1 MTYSLNWDLDSLF
14 TGGIH
19 SAQLKAKLK
28 QIKTDTAALG
38 DLLDRWDAT
47 SDAPG
52 FQQFIKLI
60 TQLQTLEAG
69 LAQANLF
76 VSSIGSAD
84 IANPAVAPT
93 EDRLRNLDTQLQTVS
108 NKLNKVLVQVPD
120 AQFAAMLNL
129 PALQPIAFNL
139 TEMRDAGKELLD
151 DKTENLINQLNL
163 DGKAAWSSHYDSLV
177 ATVNVPFHD
186 AHGNP
191 VTLSA
196 GQADNNLLGN
206 ADPQYR
212 ADLLPAWEQA
222 WTDKEQLFADTLNHL
237 AGFRLTE
244 YRAHGV
250 SDFLRAP
257 LKDNR
262 LSAATLK
269 TIWQVVDDNKQFLL
283 DYLDRKAALL
293 GKKHAGWQDVEAP
306 LNLPGSQLHHFT
318 YDEAAAFIIKHYG
331 EFSPKMAALAQKAFT
346 NHWIEAEDRAGK
358 APGGWMESAP
368 ETNESRIFMTFTGS
382 PNDVSTLAHELGH
395 AFHSSVMGDLPYLR
409 QEYAMNVAE
418 TASTFGELIVADA
431 NVKAATSDA
440 EKITLLNAKMDNPV
454 AMFLNIRARFLFE
467 TRFYQLRQQ
476 KLVTPAELNE
486 LMLNA
491 QKEAFGHDLS
501 TYSPHLWAS
510 KLNFYIDD
518 LSFYNFPYVFG
529 YLFSLGIYAKAQ
541 QTDNFEDQ
549 YIALLRDTANM
560 SSESLAQK
568 HLGVDL
574 TQPDFW
580 LAGVALIKKDVAEFM
595 RLTDPLVHPTPRA

>member
-1 MTYSLNWDLDSLF
+1 MKYSLNWDLDSLF
-14 TGGIH
+14 SGGIN
-19 SAQLKAKLK
+19 SAQLKAKLA
-28 QIKTDTAALG
+28 QLKTAIAALG
-38 DLLDRWDAT
+38 DLLDRWDAA
-47 SDAPG
+47 SDAPHY
-52 FQQFIKLI
+52 QQFNKII
-60 TQLQTLEAG
+60 TQLQAIESGIGQAG
-69 LAQANLF
+69 LFISA
-76 VSSIGSAD
+76 VGSAD
-84 IANPAVAPT
+84 INNPDVAPVNA
-93 EDRLRNLDTQLQTVS
+93 RLNDLENQADNVS
-108 NKLNKVLVQVPD
+108 GKLKKVLVQVPD
-120 AQFAAMLNL
+120 ANFAAMLAQ
-129 PALQPIAFNL
+129 PDLQPLAFNL
-139 TEMRDAGKELLD
+139 KEMRNDGKELLD
-151 DKTENLINQLNL
+151 DKTEALINRLDL
-163 DGKAAWSSHYDSLV
+163 DGKAAWSAHYDSLV
-177 ATVNVPFHD
+177 ATVTVPFHD
-186 AHGNP
+186 ANGQP
-191 VTLSA
+191 LTLSA

-212 ADLLPAWEQA
+212 AELLPAWEQA

-244 YRAHGV
+244 YAAHGTT
-250 SDFLRAP
+250 DFLRQP

-262 LSAATLK
+262 LSAATLN

-306 LNLPGSQLHHFT
+306 LNLPGSHLHHFT
-318 YDEAAAFIIKHYG
+318 YDEAAAFIIKYYG
-331 EFSPKMAALAQKAFT
+331 EFSPKMAALAQHAFEH
-346 NHWIEAEDRAGK
+346 HWIEAEDRAGK

-368 ETNESRIFMTFTGS
+368 ETHESRIFMTFTGS

-395 AFHSSVMGDLPYLR
+395 AFHSSVMEDLPYLR
-409 QEYAMNVAE
+409 QDYAMNVAE

-431 NVKAATSDA
+431 NVKAAQTPA

-454 AMFLNIRARFLFE
+454 AMFLNIRARYLFE

-510 KLNFYIDD
+510 KLHFYIDD

-541 QTDNFEDQ
+541 QEGNFEDA

-560 SSESLAQK
+560 STEDLARK

-574 TQPDFW
+574 TKPDFW
-580 LAGVALIKKDVAEFM
+580 LAGVKLIKRDVAEFM
-595 RLTDPLVHPTPRA
+595 RLTDSLVN

>member
-1 MTYSLNWDLDSLF
+1 MKYSMNWDLDSLF
-14 TGGIH
+14 PGGIN
-19 SAQLKAKLK
+19 SAQLATKLT
-28 QIKTDTAALG
+28 QIKAAIATLG
-38 DLLDRWDAT
+38 DLLDRWDAA
-47 SDAPG
+47 SDAPDY
-52 FQQFIKLI
+52 QQFTKLI
-60 TQLQTLEAG
+60 THLQKIEAG
-69 LAQANLF
+69 IGQAGLF
-76 VSSIGSAD
+76 MTAIGSAD
-84 IANPAVAPT
+84 VNNPEVAPMVAK
-93 EDRLRNLDTQLQTVS
+93 LDGLENEVENVS
-108 NKLNKVLVQVPD
+108 GKLKKVLVQVPD
-120 AQFAAMLNL
+120 DHFNAILAVPELKPL
-129 PALQPIAFNL
+129 AFNL
-139 TEMRDAGKELLD
+139 KEMRDAGKELLD
-151 DKTENLINQLNL
+151 DKTEALISRLNL
-163 DGKAAWSSHYDSLV
+163 DGRSAWSAHYDSLV

-186 AHGNP
+186 ADGNP

-212 ADLLPAWEQA
+212 ADLLPAWEKA

-244 YRAHGV
+244 YAAHGTT
-250 SDFLRAP
+250 DFLKEP

-262 LSAATLK
+262 LSAETLN

-306 LNLPGSQLHHFT
+306 LNLLGAQLHHFT

-331 EFSPKMAALAQKAFT
+331 EFSPKMAALAQHAFEH
-346 NHWIEAEDRAGK
+346 NWIEAEDRAGK

-395 AFHSSVMGDLPYLR
+395 AFHSSVMNDLPYFR
-409 QEYAMNVAE
+409 QGYAMNVAE

-431 NVKAATSDA
+431 NVKAATTDA
-440 EKITLLNAKMDNPV
+440 EKISLINAKMDNPL

-467 TRFYQLRQQ
+467 SRFYQLRQQ

-510 KLNFYIDD
+510 KLHFYIADP
-518 LSFYNFPYVFG
+518 SFYNFPYVFG

-541 QTDNFEDQ
+541 QEGNFEDQ

-560 SSESLAQK
+560 STEELAQK

-574 TQPDFW
+574 TKPDFW
-580 LAGVALIKKDVAEFM
+580 QAGVQLIKRDVAEFM
-595 RLTDPLVHPTPRA
+595 RLTDSLVK

>member
-1 MTYSLNWDLDSLF
+1 MKYSLNWDLDSLF
-14 TGGIH
+14 SGGIN
-19 SAQLKAKLK
+19 SAQLKAKLA
-28 QIKTDTAALG
+28 QLKTAIAALG
-38 DLLDRWDAT
+38 DLLDRWDAA
-47 SDAPG
+47 SDAP
-52 FQQFIKLI
+52 QYRQFIKLI
-60 TQLQTLEAG
+60 NQLQAIEAG
-69 LAQANLF
+69 IGQAGLF
-76 VSSIGSAD
+76 ISAVGSAD
-84 IANPAVAPT
+84 INNPEVAPVNARLSHLET
-93 EDRLRNLDTQLQTVS
+93 EAENVS
-108 NKLNKVLVQVPD
+108 GKLKKVLVQVPN
-120 AQFAAMLNL
+120 ANFTAMLTQ
-129 PALQPIAFNL
+129 PDLQPLAFNL
-139 TEMRDAGKELLD
+139 REMRDEGKELLD
-151 DKTENLINQLNL
+151 DKTEALISRLDL
-163 DGKAAWSSHYDSLV
+163 DGKSAWSAHYDSLV
-177 ATVNVPFHD
+177 ATVSVPFHD
-186 AHGNP
+186 ANGQP

-212 ADLLPAWEQA
+212 AELLPAWEQA
-222 WTDKEQLFADTLNHL
+222 WADKEQLFADTLNHL

-244 YRAHGV
+244 YAAHGTT
-250 SDFLRAP
+250 DFLRQP

-262 LSAATLK
+262 LSAETLN

-331 EFSPKMAALAQKAFT
+331 EFSPKMAALAQHAFE

-368 ETNESRIFMTFTGS
+368 ETHEARIFMTFTGS

-395 AFHSSVMGDLPYLR
+395 AFHSSVMSDLPYFR
-409 QEYAMNVAE
+409 QDYAMNVAE

-431 NVKAATSDA
+431 NVKAAQTPA
-440 EKITLLNAKMDNPV
+440 EKISLLNAKMDNPV

-467 TRFYQLRQQ
+467 SRFYQLRQQ

-510 KLNFYIDD
+510 KLHFYIDD

-541 QTDNFEDQ
+541 QTGNFEDH

-560 SSESLAQK
+560 STEDLARK

-574 TQPDFW
+574 TKPDFW
-580 LAGVALIKKDVAEFM
+580 LAGVNLIKRDVAEFM
-595 RLTDPLVHPTPRA
+595 RLTDSLVK

>member
-1 MTYSLNWDLDSLF
+1 MKYSLNWDLDSLF
-14 TGGIH
+14 SGGIN
-19 SAQLKAKLK
+19 SAQLKTKLA
-28 QIKTDTAALG
+28 QTKTAIAALG
-38 DLLDRWDAT
+38 DLLDRWDAA
-47 SDAPG
+47 SDAPQY
-52 FQQFIKLI
+52 QQFLKLI
-60 TQLQTLEAG
+60 TQLQAINNAIGQAG
-69 LAQANLF
+69 IFITA
-76 VSSIGSAD
+76 VGSAD
-84 IANPAVAPT
+84 VNNPDVAPM
-93 EDRLRNLDTQLQTVS
+93 EAQLRDLGTQADNVS
-108 NKLNKVLVQVPD
+108 GKLKKVLVQVPD
-120 AQFAAMLNL
+120 ANFAEML
-129 PALQPIAFNL
+129 AQPDLKSIAFNL
-139 TEMRDAGKELLD
+139 KEMREDGKELLD
-151 DKTENLINQLNL
+151 DKTEALISRLNL

-177 ATVNVPFHD
+177 ATVTVPFHD
-186 AHGNP
+186 ADGNP

-244 YRAHGV
+244 YAAHGTT
-250 SDFLRAP
+250 DFLREP

-262 LSAATLK
+262 LSAETLN

-283 DYLDRKAALL
+283 NYLDRKAALL

-306 LNLPGSQLHHFT
+306 INLPGSQLHHFT

-331 EFSPKMAALAQKAFT
+331 EFSPKMAALAQRAFE
-346 NHWIEAEDRAGK
+346 NRWIEAEDRAGK

-395 AFHSSVMGDLPYLR
+395 AFHSSVMEDLPQLR
-409 QEYAMNVAE
+409 QDYAMNVAE

-431 NVKAATSDA
+431 NVKAAKTDA
-440 EKITLLNAKMDNPV
+440 EKITLINAKMDNPL

-467 TRFYQLRQQ
+467 THFYQLRQK

-510 KLNFYIDD
+510 KLHFYIDEPA
-518 LSFYNFPYVFG
+518 FYNFPYVFG

-541 QTDNFEDQ
+541 QEGNFEDS

-560 SSESLAQK
+560 STEELAQK

-574 TQPDFW
+574 TKPDFW
-580 LAGVALIKKDVAEFM
+580 LDGVKLIKQDVAEFM
-595 RLTDPLVHPTPRA
+595 RLTDSLVK

>member
-1 MTYSLNWDLDSLF
+1 MKYSLNWDLDSLF
-14 TGGIH
+14 SGGIN
-19 SAQLKAKLK
+19 SAQLKAKLAK
-28 QIKTDTAALG
+28 LKTAIATLG
-38 DLLDRWDAT
+38 DLLDRWDAA
-47 SDAPG
+47 SDAPQY
-52 FQQFIKLI
+52 QQFIKLI
-60 TQLQTLEAG
+60 TQLQAIEAG
-69 LAQANLF
+69 IGQAGLF
-76 VSSIGSAD
+76 ISAVGSAD
-84 IANPAVAPT
+84 INNPEVAPVNAQLSRLET
-93 EDRLRNLDTQLQTVS
+93 EAENVS
-108 NKLNKVLVQVPD
+108 GKLKKVLVQVPD
-120 AQFAAMLNL
+120 ANFTAMLAQ
-129 PALQPIAFNL
+129 PDLQPLAFNL
-139 TEMRDAGKELLD
+139 QEMRDDGKELLD
-151 DKTENLINQLNL
+151 DKTEALISRLDL
-163 DGKAAWSSHYDSLV
+163 DGKSAWSAHYDSLV
-177 ATVNVPFHD
+177 ATVSVPFHD
-186 AHGNP
+186 AAGHP
-191 VTLSA
+191 ITLSA

-244 YRAHGV
+244 YAAHGTT
-250 SDFLRAP
+250 DFLRQP

-262 LSAATLK
+262 LSAATLN

-331 EFSPKMAALAQKAFT
+331 EFSPKMAALAQHAFEH
-346 NHWIEAEDRAGK
+346 NWIEAEDRAGK

-368 ETNESRIFMTFTGS
+368 ETHESRIFMTFTGS

-395 AFHSSVMGDLPYLR
+395 AFHSSVMSDLPYFR
-409 QEYAMNVAE
+409 QDYAMNVAE

-431 NVKAATSDA
+431 NVKAAKTPA
-440 EKITLLNAKMDNPV
+440 EKISLLNAKMDTPL

-510 KLNFYIDD
+510 KLHFYIDD

-541 QTDNFEDQ
+541 QEGNFEDR

-560 SSESLAQK
+560 STEDLARK

-574 TQPDFW
+574 TKPDFW
-580 LAGVALIKKDVAEFM
+580 LAGVKLIKRDVAEFM
-595 RLTDPLVHPTPRA
+595 RLTDSLVN

>member
-1 MTYSLNWDLDSLF
+1 MTYSLNWDLETLF
-14 TGGIH
+14 SGGIH
-19 SAQLKAKLK
+19 SAQLKAKFS
-28 QIKTDTAALG
+28 QIKTDTASLG
-38 DLLDRWDAT
+38 DLLDRWDVT
-47 SDAPG
+47 TDAPDYH
-52 FQQFIKLI
+52 QFTKAVN
-60 TQLQTLEAG
+60 QLQAIAAG
-69 LAQANLF
+69 IGQAGIF
-76 VSSIGSAD
+76 ITAIGSAD
-84 IANPAVAPT
+84 IANPDVAPM
-93 EDRLRNLDTQLQTVS
+93 DARLQHLSTQFQTVS
-108 NKLNKVLVQVPD
+108 DKLEKVLVQVPD
-120 AQFAAMLNL
+120 DHFNAMLARPEL
-129 PALQPIAFNL
+129 APIAFNL
-139 TEMRDAGKELLD
+139 REMRDHGKELLD
-151 DKTENLINQLNL
+151 DKTESLINQLDL
-163 DGKAAWSSHYDSLV
+163 DGKSAWSAHYDSLV

-186 AHGNP
+186 ANGQP

-237 AGFRLTE
+237 AGFRLTQ
-244 YRAHGV
+244 YKAHGIT
-250 SDFLRAP
+250 DFLQEP
-257 LKDNR
+257 LKQNR
-262 LSAATLK
+262 LSAQTLK
-269 TIWQVVDDNKQFLL
+269 TIWKVVDDNKQFLL

-306 LNLPGSQLHHFT
+306 LTLPGSTERHFT
-318 YDEAAAFIIKHYG
+318 FDQAAAFIIQHYG
-331 EFSPKMAALAQKAFT
+331 EFSPKMAALAKHAFE
-346 NHWIEAEDRAGK
+346 HRWIEAEDRAGK

-368 ETNESRIFMTFTGS
+368 ETHEARIFMTFTGS
-382 PNDVSTLAHELGH
+382 PNDASTLAHELGH
-395 AFHSSVMGDLPYLR
+395 AFHSSVMTDLPFLR
-409 QEYAMNVAE
+409 QDYAMNVAE

-431 NVKAATSDA
+431 NVKAAKTDA
-440 EKITLLNAKMDNPV
+440 EKISLLNAKMDNPV

-510 KLNFYIDD
+510 KLHFYIDNPA
-518 LSFYNFPYVFG
+518 FYNFPYVFG

-541 QTDNFEDQ
+541 QSANFEDD

-560 SSESLAQK
+560 STEELAQK

-580 LAGVALIKKDVAEFM
+580 LNGVALIKRDVAEFM
-595 RLTDPLVHPTPRA
+595 HLTEPLVKPTNRR

>member
-1 MTYSLNWDLDSLF
+1 MKYSLNWDLDSLF
-14 TGGIH
+14 SGGIN
-19 SAQLKAKLK
+19 SAQLKTKLA
-28 QIKTDTAALG
+28 QTKTAIAALG
-38 DLLDRWDAT
+38 DLLDRWDAA
-47 SDAPG
+47 SDAPQY
-52 FQQFIKLI
+52 QQFLKLI
-60 TQLQTLEAG
+60 TQLQAINNAIGQAG
-69 LAQANLF
+69 IFITA
-76 VSSIGSAD
+76 VGSAD
-84 IANPAVAPT
+84 VNNPDVAPM
-93 EDRLRNLDTQLQTVS
+93 EAQLRDLGTQADNVS
-108 NKLNKVLVQVPD
+108 GKLKKVLVQVPD
-120 AQFAAMLNL
+120 VNFAEMLAQPDLK
-129 PALQPIAFNL
+129 PIAFNL
-139 TEMRDAGKELLD
+139 KEMREDGKELLD
-151 DKTENLINQLNL
+151 DKTEALISRLNL

-177 ATVNVPFHD
+177 ATVTVPFHD
-186 AHGNP
+186 ADGNP
-191 VTLSA
+191 ATLSA

-244 YRAHGV
+244 YAAHGTT
-250 SDFLRAP
+250 DFLREP

-262 LSAATLK
+262 LSAETLN
-269 TIWQVVDDNKQFLL
+269 TIWQVVDNNKQFLL

-331 EFSPKMAALAQKAFT
+331 EFSPKMAALAQRAFE
-346 NHWIEAEDRAGK
+346 NRWIEAEDRAGK

-395 AFHSSVMGDLPYLR
+395 AFHSSVMEDLPQLR
-409 QEYAMNVAE
+409 QDYAMNVAE

-431 NVKAATSDA
+431 NVKAAKTDA
-440 EKITLLNAKMDNPV
+440 EKITLINAKMDNPL

-467 TRFYQLRQQ
+467 THFYQLRQK

-491 QKEAFGHDLS
+491 QKEAFGHDLL

-510 KLNFYIDD
+510 KLHFYIDEPA
-518 LSFYNFPYVFG
+518 FYNFPYVFG

-541 QTDNFEDQ
+541 QEGDFEDS

-560 SSESLAQK
+560 STEELAQK

-574 TQPDFW
+574 TKPDFW
-580 LAGVALIKKDVAEFM
+580 LAGVKLIKQDVAEFM
-595 RLTDPLVHPTPRA
+595 RLTDSLVK

>member
-1 MTYSLNWDLDSLF
+1 MTYALNWDLDSLF
-14 TGGIH
+14 PGGIN
-19 SAQLKAKLK
+19 SAQLKTKLT
-28 QIKTDTAALG
+28 QTQSAIASLG
-38 DLLDRWDAT
+38 DLLDRWDAA
-47 SDAPG
+47 SDAPAY
-52 FQQFIKLI
+52 QQFVKLM
-60 TQLQTLEAG
+60 TQLQKIDAAIGQMGIFITA
-69 LAQANLF
+69 
-76 VSSIGSAD
+76 VGSAD
-84 IANPAVAPT
+84 VNNPDVAPM
-93 EDRLRNLDTQLQTVS
+93 EAELRTLSTQAENVS
-108 NKLNKVLVQVPD
+108 GKLKKVLVQVPD
-120 AQFAAMLNL
+120 ANFTAMLAT

-139 TEMRDAGKELLD
+139 KEMRDDGKELLD
-151 DKTENLINQLNL
+151 DKTEALISRLNL

-186 AHGNP
+186 AAGQP
-191 VTLSA
+191 LTLSA

-206 ADPQYR
+206 ADPEYR
-212 ADLLPAWEQA
+212 AALLPAWEQA

-244 YRAHGV
+244 YAAHGTT
-250 SDFLRAP
+250 DFLREP
-257 LKDNR
+257 LRDNR
-262 LSAATLK
+262 MSAATLN

-306 LNLPGSQLHHFT
+306 LTLPGSAEHQFT

-331 EFSPKMAALAQKAFT
+331 EFSPKMAALAKHAFE
-346 NHWIEAEDRAGK
+346 HRWIEAEDRAGK

-395 AFHSSVMGDLPYLR
+395 AFHSSVISDLPQLR
-409 QEYAMNVAE
+409 QDYAMNVAE

-431 NVKAATSDA
+431 NVKAAKTDA
-440 EKITLLNAKMDNPV
+440 EKISLLNAKMDNPL
-454 AMFLNIRARFLFE
+454 AMFLNIRARYLFE
-467 TRFYQLRQQ
+467 TRFYQLRQK

-510 KLNFYIDD
+510 KLHFYIDEPA
-518 LSFYNFPYVFG
+518 FYNFPYVFG

-541 QTDNFEDQ
+541 QAGDFEDS

-560 SSESLAQK
+560 TTEELAQK

-580 LAGVALIKKDVAEFM
+580 LAGVKLIKRDVAEFM
-595 RLTDPLVHPTPRA
+595 RLTDPLVK

>member
-1 MTYSLNWDLDSLF
+1 MKYSLNWDLDSLF
-14 TGGIH
+14 SGGIN
-19 SAQLKAKLK
+19 SAQLKTKLA
-28 QIKTDTAALG
+28 QTKTAIAALG
-38 DLLDRWDAT
+38 DLLDRWDAA
-47 SDAPG
+47 SDAPQY
-52 FQQFIKLI
+52 QQFLKLI
-60 TQLQTLEAG
+60 TQLQAINNAIGQAG
-69 LAQANLF
+69 IFITA
-76 VSSIGSAD
+76 VGSAD
-84 IANPAVAPT
+84 VNNPDVAPM
-93 EDRLRNLDTQLQTVS
+93 EAQLRDLGTQADNVS
-108 NKLNKVLVQVPD
+108 GKLKKVLVQVPD
-120 AQFAAMLNL
+120 TNFAEMLAQPDLKS
-129 PALQPIAFNL
+129 IAFNL
-139 TEMRDAGKELLD
+139 KEMREDGKELLD
-151 DKTENLINQLNL
+151 DKTEALISRLNL

-177 ATVNVPFHD
+177 ATVTVPFHD
-186 AHGNP
+186 ADGNP

-244 YRAHGV
+244 YAAHGTT
-250 SDFLRAP
+250 DFLREP

-262 LSAATLK
+262 LSAETLN

-306 LNLPGSQLHHFT
+306 INLPGSQLHHFT

-331 EFSPKMAALAQKAFT
+331 EFSPKMAALAQRAFE
-346 NHWIEAEDRAGK
+346 NRWIEAEDRAGK

-395 AFHSSVMGDLPYLR
+395 AFHSSVMEDLPQLR
-409 QEYAMNVAE
+409 QDYAMNVAE

-431 NVKAATSDA
+431 NVKAAKTDA
-440 EKITLLNAKMDNPV
+440 EKITLINAKMDNPL

-467 TRFYQLRQQ
+467 THFYQLRQK

-510 KLNFYIDD
+510 KLHFYIDEPA
-518 LSFYNFPYVFG
+518 FYNFPYVFG

-541 QTDNFEDQ
+541 QEGNFEDS

-560 SSESLAQK
+560 STEELAQK

-574 TQPDFW
+574 TKPDFW
-580 LAGVALIKKDVAEFM
+580 LAGVKLIKQDVAEFM
-595 RLTDPLVHPTPRA
+595 RLTDSLVK

>member
-1 MTYSLNWDLDSLF
+1 MKYSMKWDLDSLF
-14 TGGIH
+14 AGGIN
-19 SAQLKAKLK
+19 SDQLKAKLT
-28 QIKTDTAALG
+28 QIKTATAALG
-38 DLLDRWDAT
+38 DLLDRWDAA
-47 SDAPG
+47 SDAPDYP
-52 FQQFIKLI
+52 QFKKLI
-60 TQLQTLEAG
+60 TQLQAIDAG
-69 LAQANLF
+69 LDQAGIF
-76 VSSIGSAD
+76 VTAVGSAD
-84 IANPAVAPT
+84 IHNPDVAPV
-93 EDRLRNLDTQLQTVS
+93 EAELQDLDTQLQNVS
-108 NKLNKVLVQVPD
+108 GKLKKVLVQVPD
-120 AQFAAMLNL
+120 ANFNAMLVDFDL
-129 PALQPIAFNL
+129 KPIAFNL
-139 TEMRDAGKELLD
+139 QEMRNEGKELLD
-151 DKTENLINQLNL
+151 DKTEALINRLNL
-163 DGKAAWSSHYDSLV
+163 DGKSAWSSHYDSLV
-177 ATVNVPFHD
+177 ATISVPFHD
-186 AHGNP
+186 ADGQP

-212 ADLLPAWEQA
+212 AALLPAWEQA

-244 YRAHGV
+244 YGAHGV
-250 SDFLRAP
+250 TDFLQEP
-257 LKDNR
+257 LKQNR
-262 LSAATLK
+262 LSAKTLN
-269 TIWQVVDDNKQFLL
+269 TIWRVVDENKQFLL

-306 LNLPGSQLHHFT
+306 LKLPGGQLHHFT
-318 YDEAAAFIIKHYG
+318 YDEAAEFIIKHYG
-331 EFSPKMAALAQKAFT
+331 EFSPKMAALAQHAFE
-346 NHWIEAEDRAGK
+346 NRWIEAEDRAGK

-368 ETNESRIFMTFTGS
+368 ETHESRIFMTFTGS

-395 AFHSSVMGDLPYLR
+395 AFHSSVMADLPLLR

-431 NVKAATSDA
+431 NVRAAKTDA
-440 EKITLLNAKMDNPV
+440 EKITLLNAKMDNPL
-454 AMFLNIRARFLFE
+454 AMFLNIRARYLFE

-491 QKEAFGHDLS
+491 QKEAFGHNLS

-510 KLNFYIDD
+510 KLHFYIDEPA
-518 LSFYNFPYVFG
+518 FYNFPYVFG

-541 QTDNFEDQ
+541 QAGNFEND

-560 SSESLAQK
+560 STEQLAQK

-580 LAGVALIKKDVAEFM
+580 LAGVRLIKHDVAEFM
-595 RLTDPLVHPTPRA
+595 RLTDSLVK

>member
-1 MTYSLNWDLDSLF
+1 MKYSLNWDLDSLF
-14 TGGIH
+14 SGGIN
-19 SAQLKAKLK
+19 SAQLQTKLA
-28 QIKTDTAALG
+28 QTKTAIAALG
-38 DLLDRWDAT
+38 DLLDRWDAA
-47 SDAPG
+47 SDAPQY
-52 FQQFIKLI
+52 QQFLKLI
-60 TQLQTLEAG
+60 TQLQAINDAIGQAG
-69 LAQANLF
+69 IFITA
-76 VSSIGSAD
+76 VGSAD
-84 IANPAVAPT
+84 VNNPDVAPM
-93 EDRLRNLDTQLQTVS
+93 EAQLRDLGTQADNVS
-108 NKLNKVLVQVPD
+108 GKLKKVLVQVPD
-120 AQFAAMLNL
+120 ANFAEML
-129 PALQPIAFNL
+129 AQPDLKSIAFNL
-139 TEMRDAGKELLD
+139 KEMREDGKELLD
-151 DKTENLINQLNL
+151 DKTEALISRLNL

-177 ATVNVPFHD
+177 ATVTVPFHD
-186 AHGNP
+186 ADGNP

-244 YRAHGV
+244 YAAHGTT
-250 SDFLRAP
+250 DFLREP

-262 LSAATLK
+262 LSAETLN

-306 LNLPGSQLHHFT
+306 INLPGSQLHHFS

-331 EFSPKMAALAQKAFT
+331 EFSPKMAALAQRAFE
-346 NHWIEAEDRAGK
+346 NRWIEAEDRAGK

-395 AFHSSVMGDLPYLR
+395 AFHSSVMEDLPQLR
-409 QEYAMNVAE
+409 QDYAMNVAE

-431 NVKAATSDA
+431 NVKAAKTDA
-440 EKITLLNAKMDNPV
+440 EKITLINAKMDNPL

-467 TRFYQLRQQ
+467 THFYQLRQK

-510 KLNFYIDD
+510 KLHFYIDEPA
-518 LSFYNFPYVFG
+518 FYNFPYVFG

-541 QTDNFEDQ
+541 QEGDFEDS

-560 SSESLAQK
+560 STEELAQK

-574 TQPDFW
+574 TKPDFW
-580 LAGVALIKKDVAEFM
+580 LAGVKLIKQDVAEFM
-595 RLTDPLVHPTPRA
+595 RLTDSLVK

>member
-1 MTYSLNWDLDSLF
+1 MKYSLNWDLDSLF
-14 TGGIH
+14 SGGIN
-19 SAQLKAKLK
+19 SAQLKTKLA
-28 QIKTDTAALG
+28 QTKTAIAALG
-38 DLLDRWDAT
+38 DLLDRWDAA
-47 SDAPG
+47 SDAPQY
-52 FQQFIKLI
+52 QQFLKLI
-60 TQLQTLEAG
+60 TQLQAINNAIGQAG
-69 LAQANLF
+69 IFITA
-76 VSSIGSAD
+76 VGSAD
-84 IANPAVAPT
+84 VNNPDVAPM
-93 EDRLRNLDTQLQTVS
+93 EAQLRDLGTQADNVS
-108 NKLNKVLVQVPD
+108 GKLKKVLVQVPD
-120 AQFAAMLNL
+120 TNFAEMLAQPDLKS
-129 PALQPIAFNL
+129 IAFNL
-139 TEMRDAGKELLD
+139 KEMREDGKELLD
-151 DKTENLINQLNL
+151 DKTEALISRLNL

-177 ATVNVPFHD
+177 ATVTVPFHD
-186 AHGNP
+186 ADGNP

-196 GQADNNLLGN
+196 GQTDNNLLGN

-244 YRAHGV
+244 YAAHGTT
-250 SDFLRAP
+250 DFLREP

-262 LSAATLK
+262 LSAETLN

-306 LNLPGSQLHHFT
+306 INLPGSQLHHFT

-331 EFSPKMAALAQKAFT
+331 EFSPKMAALAQHAFE
-346 NHWIEAEDRAGK
+346 NRWIEAEDRAGK

-395 AFHSSVMGDLPYLR
+395 AFHSSVMEDLPQLR
-409 QEYAMNVAE
+409 QDYAMNVAE

-431 NVKAATSDA
+431 NVKAAKTDA
-440 EKITLLNAKMDNPV
+440 EKITLINAKMDNPL

-467 TRFYQLRQQ
+467 THFYQLRQK

-510 KLNFYIDD
+510 KLHFYIDEPA
-518 LSFYNFPYVFG
+518 FYNFPYVFG

-541 QTDNFEDQ
+541 QEGNFEDS

-560 SSESLAQK
+560 STEELAQK

-574 TQPDFW
+574 TKPDFW
-580 LAGVALIKKDVAEFM
+580 LAGVKLIKQDVAEFM
-595 RLTDPLVHPTPRA
+595 RLTDSLVK

>member
-1 MTYSLNWDLDSLF
+1 MKYSLNWDLDSLF
-14 TGGIH
+14 SGGIN
-19 SAQLKAKLK
+19 SAQLKTKLA
-28 QIKTDTAALG
+28 QTKTAIAALG
-38 DLLDRWDAT
+38 DLLDRWDAA
-47 SDAPG
+47 SGAPQY
-52 FQQFIKLI
+52 QQFLKLI
-60 TQLQTLEAG
+60 TQLQAINNAIGQAG
-69 LAQANLF
+69 IFITA
-76 VSSIGSAD
+76 VGSAD
-84 IANPAVAPT
+84 VNNPDVAPM
-93 EDRLRNLDTQLQTVS
+93 EAQLRDLGTQADNVS
-108 NKLNKVLVQVPD
+108 GKLKKVLVQVPD
-120 AQFAAMLNL
+120 VNFAEMLAQPDLK
-129 PALQPIAFNL
+129 PIAFNL
-139 TEMRDAGKELLD
+139 KEMREDGKELLD
-151 DKTENLINQLNL
+151 DKTEALISRLNL

-177 ATVNVPFHD
+177 ATVTVPFHD
-186 AHGNP
+186 ADGNP
-191 VTLSA
+191 ATLSA

-244 YRAHGV
+244 YAAHGTT
-250 SDFLRAP
+250 DFLREP

-262 LSAATLK
+262 LSAETLN
-269 TIWQVVDDNKQFLL
+269 TIWQVVDNNKQFLL
-283 DYLDRKAALL
+283 DYFDRKAALL

-331 EFSPKMAALAQKAFT
+331 EFSPKMAALAQRAFE
-346 NHWIEAEDRAGK
+346 NRWIEAEDRAGK

-395 AFHSSVMGDLPYLR
+395 AFHSSVMEDLPQLR
-409 QEYAMNVAE
+409 QDYAMNVAE

-431 NVKAATSDA
+431 NVKAAKTDA
-440 EKITLLNAKMDNPV
+440 EKITLINAKMDNPL

-467 TRFYQLRQQ
+467 THFYQLRQK

-510 KLNFYIDD
+510 KLHFYIDEPA
-518 LSFYNFPYVFG
+518 FYNFPYVFG

-541 QTDNFEDQ
+541 QEGDFEDS

-560 SSESLAQK
+560 STEKLAQK

-574 TQPDFW
+574 TKPDFW
-580 LAGVALIKKDVAEFM
+580 LAGVKLIKQDVAEFM
-595 RLTDPLVHPTPRA
+595 RLTDSLVK

>member
-14 TGGIH
+14 SGGIH
-19 SAQLKAKLK
+19 SAQLKAKFT
-28 QIKTDTAALG
+28 QITTSTAVLG

-47 SDAPG
+47 SDAPD
-52 FQQFIKLI
+52 FAQFTKLI
-60 TQLQTLEAG
+60 TQFQTIGAALGQAG
-69 LAQANLF
+69 IFITA
-76 VSSIGSAD
+76 VGSAD
-84 IANPAVAPT
+84 IQNPDVAPR
-93 EDRLRNLDTQLQTVS
+93 EAELQTLQTQFQTIS
-108 NKLNKVLVQVPD
+108 DKLEKVLVQVPD
-120 AQFAAMLNL
+120 KTFTQLLAL
-129 PALQPIAFNL
+129 PALKPIAFNL
-139 TEMRDAGKELLD
+139 QDMRDHGKELLD

-163 DGKAAWSSHYDSLV
+163 DGKSAWSSHYDSLV
-177 ATVNVPFHD
+177 ATVSVPFHD
-186 AHGNP
+186 ASGNP

-212 ADLLPAWEQA
+212 AELLPAWEQA

-244 YRAHGV
+244 YKAHGIT
-250 SDFLRAP
+250 DFLQEP
-257 LKDNR
+257 LKQNR
-262 LSAATLK
+262 MSAQTLK
-269 TIWQVVDDNKQFLL
+269 TIWSVVDDNKQFLL

-306 LNLPGSQLHHFT
+306 LNLAGSQERHFT
-318 YDEAAAFIIKHYG
+318 FDEAAAFIIQHYG
-331 EFSPKMAALAQKAFT
+331 EFSPKMAALAQHAFD
-346 NHWIEAEDRAGK
+346 HRWIEAEDRAGK

-368 ETNESRIFMTFTGS
+368 ETNEARIFMTFTGS

-395 AFHSSVMGDLPYLR
+395 AFHSSVIGDLPFLR
-409 QEYAMNVAE
+409 QDYAMNVAE

-440 EKITLLNAKMDNPV
+440 EKISLLTAKMDNPV

-491 QKEAFGHDLS
+491 QKEAFGHNLS
-501 TYSPHLWAS
+501 SYSPHLWAS
-510 KLNFYIDD
+510 KLHFYIDNPP
-518 LSFYNFPYVFG
+518 FYNFPYVFG

-541 QTDNFEDQ
+541 QSDDFEDD

-560 SSESLAQK
+560 STEQLAQK

-580 LAGVALIKKDVAEFM
+580 RNGVALIKKDVAEFM
-595 RLTDPLVHPTPRA
+595 RLTDPLV

>member
-1 MTYSLNWDLDSLF
+1 MKYSMNWDLDSLF
-14 TGGIH
+14 PGGIN
-19 SAQLKAKLK
+19 SAQLATKLT
-28 QIKTDTAALG
+28 QIKAAIATLG
-38 DLLDRWDAT
+38 DLLDRWDAA
-47 SDAPG
+47 SDAPDY
-52 FQQFIKLI
+52 QQFTKLI
-60 TQLQTLEAG
+60 THLQKIEAG
-69 LAQANLF
+69 IGQAGLF
-76 VSSIGSAD
+76 MTAIGSAD
-84 IANPAVAPT
+84 VNNPEVAPMVAK
-93 EDRLRNLDTQLQTVS
+93 LDGLENEVENVS
-108 NKLNKVLVQVPD
+108 GKLKKVLVQVPD
-120 AQFAAMLNL
+120 DHFNAILAVPELKPL
-129 PALQPIAFNL
+129 AFNL
-139 TEMRDAGKELLD
+139 KEMRDAGKELLD
-151 DKTENLINQLNL
+151 DKTEALISRLNL
-163 DGKAAWSSHYDSLV
+163 DGRSAWSAHYDSLV

-186 AHGNP
+186 ADGNP

-212 ADLLPAWEQA
+212 ADLLPAWEKA

-244 YRAHGV
+244 YAAHGTT
-250 SDFLRAP
+250 DFLKEP

-262 LSAATLK
+262 LSAETLN

-306 LNLPGSQLHHFT
+306 LNLLGAQHHFT

-331 EFSPKMAALAQKAFT
+331 EFSPKMAALAQHAFEH
-346 NHWIEAEDRAGK
+346 NWIEAEDRAGK

-395 AFHSSVMGDLPYLR
+395 AFHSSVMNDLPYFR
-409 QEYAMNVAE
+409 QGYAMNVAE

-431 NVKAATSDA
+431 NVKAATTDA
-440 EKITLLNAKMDNPV
+440 EKISLINAKMDNPL

-467 TRFYQLRQQ
+467 SRFYQLRQQ

-510 KLNFYIDD
+510 KLHFYIADP
-518 LSFYNFPYVFG
+518 SFYNFPYVFG

-541 QTDNFEDQ
+541 QEGNFEDQ

-560 SSESLAQK
+560 STEELAQK

-574 TQPDFW
+574 TKPDFW
-580 LAGVALIKKDVAEFM
+580 QAGVQLIKRDVAEFM
-595 RLTDPLVHPTPRA
+595 RLTDSLVK

>member
-1 MTYSLNWDLDSLF
+1 MKYSLNWDLDSLF
-14 TGGIH
+14 SGGIN
-19 SAQLKAKLK
+19 SAQLKTKLA
-28 QIKTDTAALG
+28 QTKTAIAALG
-38 DLLDRWDAT
+38 DLLDRWDAA
-47 SDAPG
+47 SDAPQY
-52 FQQFIKLI
+52 QQFLKLI
-60 TQLQTLEAG
+60 TQLQAINNAIGQAG
-69 LAQANLF
+69 IFITA
-76 VSSIGSAD
+76 VGSAD
-84 IANPAVAPT
+84 VNNPDVAPM
-93 EDRLRNLDTQLQTVS
+93 EAQLRDLGTQADNVS
-108 NKLNKVLVQVPD
+108 GKLKKVLVQVPD
-120 AQFAAMLNL
+120 TNFAEMLAQPDLKS
-129 PALQPIAFNL
+129 IAFNL
-139 TEMRDAGKELLD
+139 KEMREDGKELLD
-151 DKTENLINQLNL
+151 DKTEALISRLNL

-177 ATVNVPFHD
+177 ATVTVPFHD
-186 AHGNP
+186 ADGNP
-191 VTLSA
+191 ATLSA

-244 YRAHGV
+244 YAAHGTT
-250 SDFLRAP
+250 DFLREP

-262 LSAATLK
+262 LSAETLN
-269 TIWQVVDDNKQFLL
+269 TIWQVVDNNKQFLL

-331 EFSPKMAALAQKAFT
+331 EFSPKMAALAQRAFE
-346 NHWIEAEDRAGK
+346 NRWIEAEDRAGK

-395 AFHSSVMGDLPYLR
+395 AFHSSVMEDLPQLR
-409 QEYAMNVAE
+409 QDYAMNVAE

-431 NVKAATSDA
+431 NVKAAKTDA
-440 EKITLLNAKMDNPV
+440 EKITLINAKMDNPL

-467 TRFYQLRQQ
+467 THFYQLRQK

-510 KLNFYIDD
+510 KLHFYIDEPA
-518 LSFYNFPYVFG
+518 FYNFPYVFG

-541 QTDNFEDQ
+541 QEGDFEDS

-560 SSESLAQK
+560 STEELAQK

-574 TQPDFW
+574 TKPDFW
-580 LAGVALIKKDVAEFM
+580 LAGVKLIKQDVAEFM
-595 RLTDPLVHPTPRA
+595 RLTDSLVK

>member
-1 MTYSLNWDLDSLF
+1 MKYSLNWDLDSLF
-14 TGGIH
+14 SGGIN
-19 SAQLKAKLK
+19 SAQLQTKLME
-28 QIKTDTAALG
+28 IKTATATLG
-38 DLLDRWDAT
+38 DLLDRWDAA
-47 SDAPG
+47 SDAPHY
-52 FQQFIKLI
+52 QQFLKLI
-60 TQLQTLEAG
+60 TQLQTIATGIGQAG
-69 LAQANLF
+69 IFITA
-76 VSSIGSAD
+76 VGSAD
-84 IANPAVAPT
+84 VNNPDVAPM
-93 EDRLRNLDTQLQTVS
+93 EAQLRDLSTQADNVS
-108 NKLNKVLVQVPD
+108 GKLKKVLVQVPD
-120 AQFAAMLNL
+120 VNFAEMLAQPDLK
-129 PALQPIAFNL
+129 PIAFNL
-139 TEMRDAGKELLD
+139 KEMREDGKELLD
-151 DKTENLINQLNL
+151 DKTEALISRLNL

-177 ATVNVPFHD
+177 ATVTVPFHD
-186 AHGNP
+186 ANDNP

-212 ADLLPAWEQA
+212 ADLLPVWEQA

-244 YRAHGV
+244 YAAHGTT
-250 SDFLRAP
+250 DFLREP

-262 LSAATLK
+262 LSAETLN

-306 LNLPGSQLHHFT
+306 LTLPGSQLHHFT
-318 YDEAAAFIIKHYG
+318 YDEAAAFIVKHYG
-331 EFSPKMAALAQKAFT
+331 EFSPKMAALAQRAFE
-346 NHWIEAEDRAGK
+346 NRWIEAEDRAGK

-368 ETNESRIFMTFTGS
+368 ETHESRIFMTFTGS

-395 AFHSSVMGDLPYLR
+395 AFHSSVMEDLPQLR
-409 QEYAMNVAE
+409 QDYAMNVAE

-431 NVKAATSDA
+431 NVKAAKTDA
-440 EKITLLNAKMDNPV
+440 EKITLINAKMDNPL

-467 TRFYQLRQQ
+467 THFYQLRQK

-510 KLNFYIDD
+510 KLHFYIDEPA
-518 LSFYNFPYVFG
+518 FYNFPYVFG

-541 QTDNFEDQ
+541 QEGDFEDS

-560 SSESLAQK
+560 STEELAQK
-568 HLGVDL
+568 HLGVYL
-574 TQPDFW
+574 TKPDFW
-580 LAGVALIKKDVAEFM
+580 LAGVKLIKQDVAEFM
-595 RLTDPLVHPTPRA
+595 RLTDSLVK